1 MFRHLIKHLE
11 SGQSLSTEQV
21 ANAIE
26 MLVEEMVP
34 VDKKADFLAALAKKG
49 ETADEILAFCR
60 ELHARSIRPLLA
72 PDLRAREIVDV
83 CGTGGDRLNTF
94 NISTTVSLLTASA
107 SACVA
112 KHGNRAVTSRSG
124 SADVL
129 EALGIPID
137 LTPDEAAAW
146 LKRHQFAFFFAPNF
160 HPAFKHIAP
169 ARRLCSTRGIRTI
182 FNFLG
187 PLLNPAQPTGQLI
200 GVPKPELC
208 EPVARALR
216 ELGAK
221 RGMIVSGKV
230 RLAYLDEISPISTTH
245 VVRFG
250 EDGKLETLSLSP
262 ADFGITPCSLADLA
276 GDDAQ
281 TNAKTVADI
290 LHGREK
296 GPKRNTV
303 LINAAAALTIAGAAS
318 SLSEGMKF
326 AAELID
332 SGRAGRKLDE
342 LIEAGSKLR
351 SPVPATA

>member
-11 SGQSLSTEQV
+11 SGSPLSAEQV
-21 ANAIE
+21 ASAIE

-34 VDKKADFLAALAKKG
+34 VEKKADFLTALAKKG

-60 ELHARSIRPLLA
+60 ELRARSIRPLLP
-72 PDLRAREIVDV
+72 PDICMREIVDV

-107 SACVA
+107 GACVA

-137 LTPDEAAAW
+137 LTPDDAVVW
-146 LKRHQFAFFFAPNF
+146 LKRHHFAFFFAPNF

-169 ARRLCSTRGIRTI
+169 ARRLCSTRGVRTI

-187 PLLNPAQPTGQLI
+187 PLLNPAHPTGQLI
-200 GVPKPELC
+200 GVPKPDLC

-221 RGMIVSGKV
+221 RGMVVSGKV
-230 RLAYLDEISPISTTH
+230 RLAYLDEISPIATTH

-250 EDGKLETLSLSP
+250 EDGKFETLTLSP
-262 ADFGITPCSLADLA
+262 ADFGIKPCSLADLA
-276 GDDAQ
+276 GDDAA
-281 TNAKTVADI
+281 TNAKTVTDI

-303 LINAAAALTIAGAAS
+303 LINAAAALTIAGAAAD
-318 SLSEGMKF
+318 LTQGMKF

-342 LIEAGSKLR
+342 LIEAGAKFR
-351 SPVPATA
+351 SPLPVTT